1 MAISL
6 EPLGLSP
13 DSLPLTP
20 LCVPQVS
27 PTSTEQAAALLQ
39 QADRDQLRLLII
51 GHGSKVQVSQA
62 EAIDLV
68 VSTQKLT
75 RVIDHAAGDLTVTA
89 EAGLTFAELQAH
101 LAPAQQMLALDP
113 AFPQRATLGGIVA
126 TTSTGARRLR
136 YGGVRDM
143 LLGFT
148 VVRSDGQIAHAGGR
162 VVKNVAGYDLMK
174 LFCGAWGSLGL
185 ITEMTWR
192 LYPQPAASASLCL
205 VGDAAQL
212 AQAWTELRG
221 LAPVAA
227 DICLPATS
235 EALGWGR
242 SLSLVVQ
249 LQGIPEAVSER
260 VAQAQ
265 TLGAQVLEPEP
276 WPALDRQLQRE
287 QPRADLW
294 RLKLGLLPTQVLP
307 LATWLH
313 TQMPTVQGCLQIGT
327 GLGEL
332 VSEQPLD
339 YGALRGHCDFVSV
352 LQGADRKNPAE
363 IWGYSEDTQQL
374 MQRLKQRFDP
384 QARLVSALI

>member
-1 MAISL
+1 MA
-6 EPLGLSP
+6 
-13 DSLPLTP
+13 
-20 LCVPQVS
+20 V
-27 PTSTEQAAALLQ
+27 LLQ

-51 GHGSKVQVSQA
+51 GHGSKVQVSSLSQPV
-62 EAIDLV
+62 DLV

-75 RVIDHAAGDLTVTA
+75 HVIDHAAGDLTVTV

-113 AFPQRATLGGIVA
+113 AFPAQATLGGIVA
-126 TTSTGARRLR
+126 TTSAGARRLR

-148 VVRSDGQIAHAGGR
+148 LVRADGEIAHAGGR

-174 LFCGAWGSLGL
+174 LFCGAWGSLGV

-192 LYPQPAASASLCL
+192 LYPQPAASASLRL
-205 VGDAAQL
+205 TGDADQL
-212 AQAWTELRG
+212 AQAWPELRA

-227 DICLPATS
+227 DVCLPATS

-242 SLSLVVQ
+242 ALSLVVQ
-249 LQGIPEAVSER
+249 FQGIPEAVTER

-265 TLGAQVLEPEP
+265 TLGAQVLDPEP
-276 WPALDRQLQRE
+276 WPALDTQLCRD

-294 RLKLGLLPTQVLP
+294 RLKLGVLPNQVLP
-307 LATWLH
+307 LAAWLQA
-313 TQMPTVQGCLQIGT
+313 QMPTVQGCLQIGT

-332 VSEQPLD
+332 VSEQRLD
-339 YGALRGHCDFVSV
+339 YQALRRHCDFVSV
-352 LQGADRKNPAE
+352 LQGADRHNPAE

-384 QARLVSALI
+384 QARLVSTVI